1 MTALTP
7 PTETPLRSLIFQR
20 FLPPDPSGAG
30 RQAVR
35 LARALSGYGVSC
47 SFLGERLKPAHGDV
61 QGSVE
66 GFPTEWIDP
75 LPDHPS
81 HQAILTYWAH
91 LSRRLW
97 SLRETF
103 DVLHVHAGGFE
114 GAIATPFAGA
124 LLGKATLVRSSI
136 EGEFAGIRRSPSGS
150 VHGRMLSCADA
161 FIGLSRKTVAEQAES
176 GLPRSRIHLIPNGVN
191 TSVFHPVDAGT
202 KRALRRELGL
212 PESGPIVVYHG
223 VFLYRK
229 AVVWL
234 IRALG
239 PVLRETGAHLLLVGG
254 GARDDHLTDY
264 EQRVQKVAKTS
275 LASEQIHLVGFNED
289 VHRYLQA
296 ADAYVLPSVG
306 EGLPNALL
314 EAMAV
319 GLAPVASSTS
329 GSEDVIDH
337 GENGLLFKPRDQDGL
352 LDCVLPLLRPGGQDT
367 LQGLG
372 RRAARTIADHYSIDA
387 IAASYARLYRQIH
400 HARHGRGGSRASL
413 RPSPA
418 GVGI

>member
-1 MTALTP
+1 MTPLP
-7 PTETPLRSLIFQR
+7 PTSEAPLRSLIFQR

-35 LARALSGYGVSC
+35 LARALSGHGVSC
-47 SFLGERLKPAHGDV
+47 SFLGERGIPPTSD
-61 QGSVE
+61 SPE
-66 GFPTEWIDP
+66 SIGFPVAWVDP
-75 LPDHPS
+75 LPEQPS
-81 HQAILTYWAH
+81 HRAILTYWAH
-91 LSRRLW
+91 LSQRLW

-103 DVLHVHAGGFE
+103 DILHVHAGGFE

-176 GLPRSRIHLIPNGVN
+176 GLPRSRIHLIPNGVD
-191 TSVFHPVDAGT
+191 TSVFHPVDNGT
-202 KRALRRELGL
+202 KKALRRELGL
-212 PESGPIVVYHG
+212 PESAPILVYHG
-223 VFLYRK
+223 VFLRRK
-229 AVVWL
+229 AIVWL
-234 IRALG
+234 VRALG
-239 PVLRETGAHLLLVGG
+239 PVLRETGGHLLLVGG

-264 EQRVQKVAKTS
+264 EQRVHTVATES
-275 LASEQIHLVGFNED
+275 LAAEQIHVVGFSED

-319 GLAPVASSTS
+319 GLAPVASITS
-329 GSEDVIDH
+329 GSEDVIHH
-337 GENGLLFKPRDQDGL
+337 GENGLLFRPRDQDGL
-352 LDCVLPLLRPGGQDT
+352 LGCLLPLLRPEGRNI
-367 LQGLG
+367 LQEFG
-372 RRAARTIADHYSIDA
+372 RMAARTITDHYSIDA
-387 IAASYARLYRQIH
+387 VAASYARLYLQIH
-400 HARHGRGGSRASL
+400 HARHGRGES
-413 RPSPA
+413 RPSLQPSPS
-418 GVGI
+418 GVRI

>member
-1 MTALTP
+1 
-7 PTETPLRSLIFQR
+7 
-20 FLPPDPSGAG
+20 
-30 RQAVR
+30 
-35 LARALSGYGVSC
+35 VSC
-47 SFLGERLKPAHGDV
+47 SFLGERNVSSA
-61 QGSVE
+61 GSSGE
-66 GFPTEWIDP
+66 SLEFPVAWIDP
-75 LPDHPS
+75 LPDKPS
-81 HQAILTYWAH
+81 HQAILAYWAH

-136 EGEFAGIRRSPSGS
+136 QGEFAGIRRSPSGS

-161 FIGLSRKTVAEQAES
+161 FIGLSRKTMAEQAES
-176 GLPRSRIHLIPNGVN
+176 GLPRSRIHLIPNGVD
-191 TSVFHPVDAGT
+191 TSVFHPVDAEA
-202 KRALRRELGL
+202 KQALRRELGL
-212 PESGPIVVYHG
+212 PESAPILVYHG

-234 IRALG
+234 LRALG

-254 GARDDHLTDY
+254 GARDNHLTDY
-264 EQRVQKVAKTS
+264 EQRVHKVAAES
-275 LASEQIHLVGFNED
+275 LAAEQIHMVGFSED

-329 GSEDVIDH
+329 GSEDVIHH
-337 GENGLLFKPRDQDGL
+337 GVNGLLFRPRDRDGL
-352 LDCVLPLLRPGGQDT
+352 LDCLLPLLRPGGGDLRQEF
-367 LQGLG
+367 G
-372 RRAARTIADHYSIDA
+372 RRAARTITDHYSIDA
-387 IAASYARLYRQIH
+387 AAASYARLYRQIH
-400 HARHGRGGSRASL
+400 QARHGRGGSHPSL
-413 RPSPA
+413 QPRPA
-418 GVGI
+418 GVRT